1 MITGS
6 SEISYACDVRE
17 ILDCSPE
24 LGNPSCLQ
32 TTSASLKSQKSSH
45 TLPQELLKHTST
57 RPSSSVRPPTSLT
70 SVLLQTRSEKHKP
83 VHYQYVSSHDSL
95 IHSDENLVSVPNPKP
110 TPVRI
115 AISITGSDIYI
126 YVPDEIWGR
135 DQWRSYLVQYS
146 SSHRCLQCSPQ
157 YHHTRKI
164 LGCNLCQNLFSHA
177 GRSSPHLHSLWAE
190 QTF

>member
-95 IHSDENLVSVPNPKP
+95 IHSICAGWGLGTRPMKILLGPVQFISSVPPMQSSIPSHTKDSGMQLVP
-110 TPVRI
+110 EFILPRGQELSPSSQPVSRTNVL
-115 AISITGSDIYI
+115 AF
-126 YVPDEIWGR
+126 
-135 DQWRSYLVQYS
+135 S
-146 SSHRCLQCSPQ
+146 S
-157 YHHTRKI
+157 
-164 LGCNLCQNLFSHA
+164 
-177 GRSSPHLHSLWAE
+177 W
-190 QTF
+190 